1 VLFDNQ
7 TPRYLPH
14 LETPHILHM
23 GLSPL
28 DAQRWIETDADLPRY
43 HAHKLAQR
51 ARLGDHCYRALPDS
65 RDAQREL
72 AGLLWAHLTHDQDDL
87 YRGCDDGTLL
97 FQPAALHLPA
107 PDAEPLWECSLW
119 LADDLVIMQEIAGRY
134 HLTAASLCSPSDWL
148 LEEKFARPLAEI
160 HAPIPGFEAELAPRV
175 DRFFQ
180 RLRPGRPVVRH
191 NWSLQAGCE
200 LCRRPPQNEVT
211 ESAARVFY
219 RSERQTLTRLPQ
231 SGAVAFTI
239 RVYLHP
245 LERLADTP
253 GALQALFTAIDRTPA
268 AMAVYKGF
276 DRLQPALAKYR
287 VAGRADS

>member
-1 VLFDNQ
+1 
-7 TPRYLPH
+7 
-14 LETPHILHM
+14 M

-28 DAQRWIETDADLPRY
+28 DAQRWIETDSDLPRY

-51 ARLGDHCYRALPDS
+51 ARLGNRCYRVLPDS

-72 AGLLWAHLTHDQDDL
+72 AGLLWTHLTHDQDDL
-87 YRGCDDGTLL
+87 YRGYDDGTLL
-97 FQPAALHLPA
+97 FRPAALRLPA

-119 LADDLVIMQEIAGRY
+119 LADDLVIMQEIGGRY

-160 HAPIPGFEAELAPRV
+160 HAPIPGFDAGLTPRV

-180 RLRPGRPVVRH
+180 RLRPGRLVVRH
-191 NWSLQAGCE
+191 NWSLQAGGE
-200 LCRRPPQNEVT
+200 LCRRPPHSEAID
-211 ESAARVFY
+211 SLARVFY

-245 LERLADTP
+245 LERLANTA

-268 AMAVYKGF
+268 AMAAYKGF
-276 DRLQPALAKYR
+276 DRLEPALAKYR
-287 VAGRADS
+287 VDGDDDA